1 MILFIPG
8 VYSGPINYIF
18 NTYFK
23 PQYNYLVQKGIK
35 YELSNVNSEKKMDK
49 KNIDELTKLFKKLN
63 ISEDPKKF
71 KRYGSSRNLY
81 NFKIDNVGAY

>member
-1 MILFIPG
+1 MHIEKEFSVLITHLQGLQDKDIVYVPNPG
-8 VYSGPINYIF
+8 NAGDVLIAHA
-18 NTYFK
+18 T
-23 PQYNYLVQKGIK
+23 L
-35 YELSNVNSEKKMDK
+35 E
-49 KNIDELTKLFKKLN
+49 LFKKLN